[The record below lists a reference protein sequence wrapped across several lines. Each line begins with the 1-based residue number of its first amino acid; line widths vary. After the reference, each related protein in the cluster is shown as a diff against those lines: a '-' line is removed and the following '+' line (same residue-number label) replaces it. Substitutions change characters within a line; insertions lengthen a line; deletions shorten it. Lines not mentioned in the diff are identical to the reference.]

1 MKEPMPGTIDLHEV
15 CNTIAN
21 HLQDALRLNSFP
33 LVIEAIQHHTGVRVS
48 RSYLIQRTEKV
59 QLGYQGPWP
68 TAQKLVAL
76 WNTLHAWRRGEI
88 DGLRRF
94 DNEEPRLTARER
106 EKLRRKD
113 AELET
118 RMNYLKALDWMERE
132 NRRRA

>member
-21 HLQDALRLNSFP
+21 DLQDALRLNSFP
-33 LVIEAIQHHTGVRVS
+33 LVIEAIQHHTGTKVS

-76 WNTLHAWRRGEI
+76 WNTLQAWRRGEI

-118 RMNYLKALDWMERE
+118 RMNFLKAMDWMERE
-132 NRRRA
+132 SRRRA